1 MRNAILF
8 LCLGVFVFTTNAQSS
23 SSELELYQSIFNA
36 EKKVLVTDY
45 MNLTEAQSAPFF
57 EVYNAYETVR
67 SELGKKRIS
76 LLQKYA
82 ENYEKMTDESAAELL
97 KDANSF
103 YSKLGKNKAKY
114 SKKMV
119 KAVGAKKALQ
129 WLQFEEYLD
138 RVIGLSIMENVPFV
152 GEYN

>member
-1 MRNAILF
+1 MRNVIIA
-8 LCLGVFVFTTNAQSS
+8 LCLGLFVFAGKAQNSTT
-23 SSELELYQSIFNA
+23 ELELYQSIFNS
-36 EKKVLVTDY
+36 EKKVMVIEY
-45 MNLTEAQSAPFF
+45 MNLTETQSAPFF
-57 EVYNAYETVR
+57 EVYNAYEVAR
-67 SELGKKRIS
+67 ADLGKQRIS

-82 ENYEKMTDESAAELL
+82 DNYEKMTNESAAELL

-103 YSKLGKNKAKY
+103 YGKLEKNKAKY
-114 SKKMV
+114 SKKMS
-119 KAVGAKKALQ
+119 KAIGAKKALQ

>member
-1 MRNAILF
+1 MKRIILAM
-8 LCLGVFVFTTNAQSS
+8 CLGLFVVGGKAQSS
-23 SSELELYQSIFNA
+23 TTELELYQSIFNS
-36 EKKVLVTDY
+36 EKKVMVTEY
-45 MNLTEAQSAPFF
+45 MNLNETQSVSFF
-57 EVYNAYETVR
+57 EVYNAYEADR
-67 SELGKKRIS
+67 AELGKQRIL

-82 ENYEKMTDESAAELL
+82 ETYEKMSDESATELL

-103 YSKLGKNKAKY
+103 YGKLEKNKAKY
-114 SKKMV
+114 SKKMS

>member
-1 MRNAILF
+1 MNNVILV
-8 LCLGVFVFTTNAQSS
+8 LCLGLFVFTVKAQNSRT
-23 SSELELYQSIFNA
+23 EIELYQSVFNS
-36 EKKVLVTDY
+36 EKKVMVTDY
-45 MNLTEAQSAPFF
+45 MQLTEAQSAPLF
-57 EVYNAYETVR
+57 EVYDAYEAAR
-67 SELGKKRIS
+67 SELGRQRIS

-82 ENYEKMTDESAAELL
+82 DNYEKMTEESAAELL

-103 YSKLGKNKAKY
+103 YGKLEKNKAKY
-114 SKKMV
+114 SKKMS